1 MAIGEIIGK
10 AGNGDFR
17 GGDFRA
23 AIKQHEINRGKK
35 TKRERKG
42 ERKKKDHVEE
52 ELISAVI
59 FQTQRKRSARMVP
72 KINLVCNGV
81 VGGENPIFRM
91 YALGKGMNSIKTQG
105 RL

>member
-42 ERKKKDHVEE
+42 ERKKKIT
-52 ELISAVI
+52 L
-59 FQTQRKRSARMVP
+59 K
-72 KINLVCNGV
+72 KN
-81 VGGENPIFRM
+81 
-91 YALGKGMNSIKTQG
+91 
-105 RL
+105 